1 MDRVAST
8 VVFYDGVCG
17 LCDRL
22 VRFLLRRDAG
32 GRLRFAPLQGELA
45 RRALTSH
52 GYDPSNLDTVY
63 VVAGWK
69 TPDER
74 VLARSRAVLF
84 ALGEIGGAWTWIANA
99 ARVVPRPVAD
109 AVYGVVARVRYRLF
123 GRFDVC
129 AVPPPEWR
137 QRFLER
143 SED

>member
-1 MDRVAST
+1 
-8 VVFYDGVCG
+8 
-17 LCDRL
+17 
-22 VRFLLRRDAG
+22 
-32 GRLRFAPLQGELA
+32 
-45 RRALTSH
+45 
-52 GYDPSNLDTVY
+52 VY

-143 SED
+143 TED